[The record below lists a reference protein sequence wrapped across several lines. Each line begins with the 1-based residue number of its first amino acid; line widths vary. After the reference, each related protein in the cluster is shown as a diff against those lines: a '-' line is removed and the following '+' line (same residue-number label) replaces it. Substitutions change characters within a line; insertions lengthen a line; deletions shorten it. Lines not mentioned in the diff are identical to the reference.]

1 MSLQTLGEEK
11 DLISDYEIAISIL
24 AAISSCFI
32 LSSITYLSFF
42 TVYGIIAF
50 TLSLLRLYLA
60 LTHY

>member
-24 AAISSCFI
+24 AVIVLGFI
-32 LSSITYLSFF
+32 GSSITHLSFF

-50 TLSLLRLYLA
+50 VFSLLGLYLA